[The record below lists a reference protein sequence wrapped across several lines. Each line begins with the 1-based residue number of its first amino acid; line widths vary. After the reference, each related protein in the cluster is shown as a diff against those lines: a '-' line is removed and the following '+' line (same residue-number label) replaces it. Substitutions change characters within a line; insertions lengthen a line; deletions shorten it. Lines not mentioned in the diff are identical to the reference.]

1 MDLGSLITL
10 VVVLV
15 ILGLALYLIET
26 YVPMSP
32 PFKTVLRVVIVLAL
46 VLYLLQAFGLWS
58 GARIR

>member
-10 VVVLV
+10 MVVLV
-15 ILGLALYLIET
+15 ILGLVLYLVET
-26 YVPMSP
+26 YVPMAA
-32 PFKTVLRVVIVLAL
+32 PFRTVIRVVVVLAL